1 MKKPILLTAAIAA
14 ATLLASCG
22 GDGTTCSSCPAGSEG
37 ANITPITFAQQCEAE
52 GIDFTYEDPNAAYYI
67 PEALPSNTDDIDLEL
82 GGSTDAAGNPAD
94 NESETSSSYYTIDYA
109 MSRLT
114 TYWTTYTWAE
124 AAADDTATASTI
136 AEAATLENAKY
147 VTDLFPNDGKEYVIE
162 SQRGWPYAAVSYS
175 TVDEDGTPRVS
186 TAIPGARKGE
196 DGIWRMTGYITMKDM
211 VYNMVRTGE
220 AMALLYE
227 WHPEASACY
236 GGRLAL
242 EVDFDATYA
251 SVPATEEGGSP
262 TQVKLT
268 KGMTKEELP
277 ANASYVVF
285 SLKVTHLYSMGYAN
299 DWTK

>member
-1 MKKPILLTAAIAA
+1 MKKPILLTALLAA
-14 ATLLASCG
+14 TTLLASCG
-22 GDGTTCSSCPAGSEG
+22 EGTTCSSCPDGSEG
-37 ANITPITFAQQCEAE
+37 ANIAPITFAQQCEAE

-114 TYWTTYTWAE
+114 TYWMTYTWAE
-124 AAADDTATASTI
+124 AAADDTETASTI
-136 AEAATLENAKY
+136 AEAAQLDNAKY

-162 SQRGWPYAAVSYS
+162 VKRGWPYAAVSYS

-186 TAIPGARKGE
+186 TAIPGARKGD
-196 DGIWRMTGYITMKDM
+196 DGIWRMTGYITMKEM
-211 VYNMVRTGE
+211 TYNMVRTGE

-227 WHPEASACY
+227 WHADEGLCY

-242 EVDFDATYA
+242 EVDFEETYA
-251 SVPATEEGGSP
+251 AVPGADGM
-262 TQVKLT
+262 TQVTLE
-268 KGMTKEELP
+268 KGMTKEDLP
-277 ANASYVVF
+277 ATASYVVF

-299 DWTK
+299 PWTK

>member
-22 GDGTTCSSCPAGSEG
+22 GDGSTCSSCPDGSEG
-37 ANITPITFAQQCEAE
+37 ANIAPITFAQQCEAE
-52 GIDFTYEDPNAAYYI
+52 GIDFTYVDPNAAYYT

-114 TYWTTYTWAE
+114 TRWLTYTWAE
-124 AAADDTATASTI
+124 PGKDDTETASTI
-136 AEAATLENAKY
+136 AEAAQLDNAEY

-162 SQRGWPYAAVSYS
+162 VKSGYPYAAVSYS
-175 TVDEDGTPRVS
+175 TVDVDGAPRVS
-186 TAIPGARKGE
+186 TAIPDATSKGD
-196 DGIWRMTGYITMKDM
+196 DGIWRITDIFTMKEM
-211 VYNMVRTGE
+211 AYNMVRTGE
-220 AMALLYE
+220 TVALLYE
-227 WHPEASACY
+227 WHADEGLCY

-242 EVDFDATYA
+242 EVDFEETYA
-251 SVPATEEGGSP
+251 ALTGADGL
-262 TQVKLT
+262 TQVKLE
-268 KGMTKEELP
+268 KGMTKEEFP
-277 ANASYVVF
+277 ANTYYVSF

-299 DWTK
+299 PWTK